1 MDHRPDRRH
10 QEFRA
15 GCAGVGQPDRATG
28 RRRATRR
35 SDQRARTAAPMVGRQ
50 RRRRFRG
57 GRRYPGSSALGFLS
71 GTTGF
76 GQLVV
81 LQPVRLG
88 PTRSAGPLRRA
99 DRCGVAGTRLRR
111 LPVLLPGGRRGRRHR
126 RRAGGVGMGS
136 GAAGHP
142 GARSGRYVHQPRRQR
157 RAARRQRGGDQRPAA
172 RPDIEQ
178 ACRRAAAVNYLTD
191 LATLLWSKIQSI
203 RTAPTNEA
211 ADMTNTVA
219 PTNGSHKGGQDG
231 PKPRSRRAGRKTAV
245 GEYKH
250 KRTGIDV
257 ALGLLTPIVGQE
269 FLDKYNLRDPLNRT
283 LRYGVKTMF
292 STAGATTRQFKRVQG
307 LRGGPTRLKASGKDY
322 YDLTPDDDQK
332 LIVETVDEFAE
343 EILRPAAHDA
353 DEATTYP
360 PDLLAKA
367 AELGITAVNV
377 PEDFDGIAE
386 HRSSVTNVLVAEAL
400 AYGDMGLA
408 LPILA
413 PGGVASALTH
423 WGSADQQATYLQEFA
438 GENVPQACLAIAE
451 PRPLFDP
458 TALKTTAVRTPGGYR
473 LDGVKSLVPAA
484 ADAELFIVGAQLN
497 GKPALFIVESSAKG
511 LTVKADPSMGIRAA
525 ALGQVELS
533 GVSVPLN
540 ARLGEDEA
548 TDDDYSESI
557 ALSRLGWA
565 ALAVGTSHAVLDYV
579 IPYVK
584 DREAFGEPVAR
595 RQAVAFMCANIAIE
609 LDGLRLITW
618 RGAARAEQGLTIT
631 REAALAK
638 RLGTDKGM
646 QIGLDGVQLL
656 GGHGYTKEHPVERWY
671 RDLRAIG
678 VAEGVVVI

>member
-1 MDHRPDRRH
+1 MT
-10 QEFRA
+10 EA
-15 GCAGVGQPDRATG
+15 LSSSKKS
-28 RRRATRR
+28 R
-35 SDQRARTAAPMVGRQ
+35 S
-50 RRRRFRG
+50 
-57 GRRYPGSSALGFLS
+57 
-71 GTTGF
+71 
-76 GQLVV
+76 
-81 LQPVRLG
+81 
-88 PTRSAGPLRRA
+88 RSK
-99 DRCGVAGTRLRR
+99 
-111 LPVLLPGGRRGRRHR
+111 RRGRQS
-126 RRAGGVGMGS
+126 GVGM
-136 GAAGHP
+136 
-142 GARSGRYVHQPRRQR
+142 QP
-157 RAARRQRGGDQRPAA
+157 
-172 RPDIEQ
+172 
-178 ACRRAAAVNYLTD
+178 
-191 LATLLWSKIQSI
+191 
-203 RTAPTNEA
+203 
-211 ADMTNTVA
+211 
-219 PTNGSHKGGQDG
+219 
-231 PKPRSRRAGRKTAV
+231 
-245 GEYKH
+245 H

-257 ALGLLTPIVGQE
+257 AMALLTPVIGQE
-269 FLDKYNLRDPLNRT
+269 FLDKYHLRDPLNRS
-283 LRYGVKTMF
+283 LRYGTKTLF
-292 STAGATTRQFKRVQG
+292 STLGATSRQFQRVQN
-307 LRGGPTRLKASGKDY
+307 LRSGPTRLKSSGKDY

-332 LIVETVDEFAE
+332 MIVETLGEFAE

-353 DEATTYP
+353 DAAATYP
-360 PDLLAKA
+360 PDLIAKA
-367 AELGITAVNV
+367 AELGITAINI
-377 PEDFDGIAE
+377 PEDFDGIAA

-423 WGSADQQATYLQEFA
+423 WGSADQQATYLREFA
-438 GENVPQACLAIAE
+438 GKNVPQACVAIAE
-451 PRPLFDP
+451 PQPLFDP
-458 TALKTTAVRTPGGYR
+458 TRLKTTAVRTPSGYR

-497 GKPALFIVESSAKG
+497 GKPALFIVESSADG

-533 GVSVPLN
+533 RVSVPLH
-540 ARLGEDEA
+540 ARLGEPDASDGEYDEA
-548 TDDDYSESI
+548 YSEAI

-584 DREAFGEPVAR
+584 EREAFGEPIAR

-618 RGAARAEQGLTIT
+618 RGAARAEQGLSFT

-656 GGHGYTKEHPVERWY
+656 GGHGFTKEHPVERWY

>member
-1 MDHRPDRRH
+1 MT
-10 QEFRA
+10 EII
-15 GCAGVGQPDRATG
+15 
-28 RRRATRR
+28 
-35 SDQRARTAAPMVGRQ
+35 
-50 RRRRFRG
+50 
-57 GRRYPGSSALGFLS
+57 SS
-71 GTTGF
+71 
-76 GQLVV
+76 
-81 LQPVRLG
+81 
-88 PTRSAGPLRRA
+88 
-99 DRCGVAGTRLRR
+99 
-111 LPVLLPGGRRGRRHR
+111 
-126 RRAGGVGMGS
+126 
-136 GAAGHP
+136 
-142 GARSGRYVHQPRRQR
+142 
-157 RAARRQRGGDQRPAA
+157 
-172 RPDIEQ
+172 
-178 ACRRAAAVNYLTD
+178 
-191 LATLLWSKIQSI
+191 SK
-203 RTAPTNEA
+203 
-211 ADMTNTVA
+211 
-219 PTNGSHKGGQDG
+219 
-231 PKPRSRRAGRKTAV
+231 KPRSRAKRRGRDSGV
-245 GEYKH
+245 GMQPH

-257 ALGLLTPIVGQE
+257 ALALLTPVVGQD
-269 FLDKYNLRDPLNRT
+269 FLDKYNLRDPMNRG

-292 STAGATTRQFKRVQG
+292 STAGATGRQFKRVQN
-307 LRGGPTRLKASGKDY
+307 LRSGPARLKSSGKDF
-322 YDLTPDDDQK
+322 YDLTPDDEQK
-332 LIVETVDEFAE
+332 MIVETLQEFAE

-353 DEATTYP
+353 DAAATYP
-360 PDLLAKA
+360 PDLIAKA
-367 AELGITAVNV
+367 AELGITAINI
-377 PEDFDGIAE
+377 PEDFDGIAAQ
-386 HRSSVTNVLVAEAL
+386 RSSVTNVLVAEAL

-423 WGSADQQATYLQEFA
+423 WGSADQQATYLGEFA
-438 GENVPQACLAIAE
+438 GENVPQACVAIAE
-451 PRPLFDP
+451 PQPLFDP
-458 TALKTTAVRTPGGYR
+458 TRLKTTAVRTPSGYR

-511 LTVKADPSMGIRAA
+511 LTVQADPSMGIRAA

-533 GVSVPLN
+533 GVSVPQS

-548 TDDDYSESI
+548 TDDDFSEAI

-584 DREAFGEPVAR
+584 ERQAFGEPVAR

-618 RGAARAEQGLTIT
+618 RGAARAEQGLSFT

-638 RLGTDKGM
+638 RLGADKGM